1 MHSSSHQ
8 VSQGSRCPLGGRRGG
23 RPQGPARS
31 AVSISGVLTPCR
43 ELTSARKAASHPR
56 ASNDLSARRARLA
69 TADSNRDSNSIS
81 SDGTRFRRLLLVIAG
96 ASAVLLAG
104 CSSGGSSSANGSS
117 SQAAG
122 RSYNLPS
129 SVKTLEVSNQG
140 GTTQV
145 TAMQSSSQISVV
157 ERPTGDA
164 TSDHNVAGSAGT
176 VSSHCPGGISI
187 RDCHMDYQITMPPSV
202 ALNVRGDVG
211 LVRLQGGLAK
221 AQIQTDAG
229 EVSGTG
235 LGRGSYTVTTD
246 AGRVKLTFTSAPTL
260 VKVTTSVGAI
270 DVTVPSN
277 ASYRV
282 NASSEVGGKDVTVP
296 NHATATNVI
305 DLHAE
310 VGTVSL
316 HKG

>member
-1 MHSSSHQ
+1 MK
-8 VSQGSRCPLGGRRGG
+8 V
-23 RPQGPARS
+23 
-31 AVSISGVLTPCR
+31 
-43 ELTSARKAASHPR
+43 
-56 ASNDLSARRARLA
+56 
-69 TADSNRDSNSIS
+69 IS
-81 SDGTRFRRLLLVIAG
+81 SDGTRFRRLLLVIVG
-96 ASAVLLAG
+96 ASAVLLDG

-117 SQAAG
+117 SQPAG

-140 GTTQV
+140 TTQV
-145 TAMQSSSQISVV
+145 TAVQSSSQISVV
-157 ERPTGDA
+157 ERPTGDV
-164 TSDHNVAGSAGT
+164 TSDHNVAGSTGT
-176 VSSHCPGGISI
+176 VSSHCPGGINI

-211 LVRLQGGLAK
+211 LVRLQGGPAR

-235 LGRGSYTVTTD
+235 LGHGSYTVKTEV
-246 AGRVKLTFTSAPTL
+246 GRVKLTFTSAPTL
-260 VKVTTSVGAI
+260 VKVSTSVGAI
-270 DVTVPSN
+270 DVTVPGN

-282 NASSEVGGKDVTVP
+282 NASSEVGEKDVTVP
-296 NHATATNVI
+296 SDATATSVI

>member
-1 MHSSSHQ
+1 MK
-8 VSQGSRCPLGGRRGG
+8 V
-23 RPQGPARS
+23 
-31 AVSISGVLTPCR
+31 
-43 ELTSARKAASHPR
+43 
-56 ASNDLSARRARLA
+56 
-69 TADSNRDSNSIS
+69 IS
-81 SDGTRFRRLLLVIAG
+81 SDGTRFRRLLLVIVG

-104 CSSGGSSSANGSS
+104 CSSGGSSSSANGSS

-122 RSYNLPS
+122 RSYNLLS

-145 TAMQSSSQISVV
+145 TAVQSSSQISVV
-157 ERPTGDA
+157 ERPTGDV
-164 TSDHNVAGSAGT
+164 TSDHNAAGSTGT
-176 VSSHCPGGISI
+176 VSSHCPGGINF

-202 ALNVRGDVG
+202 ALSVRGDVG
-211 LVRLQGGLAK
+211 LVRLQGGPAR

-235 LGRGSYTVTTD
+235 LGHGSYTVKTEV
-246 AGRVKLTFTSAPTL
+246 GRVKLTFTSAPAL
-260 VKVTTSVGAI
+260 VKVTTSAGTI
-270 DVTVPSN
+270 DVTVPGN

-282 NASSEVGGKDVTVP
+282 NASSEVGEKDVTVP
-296 NHATATNVI
+296 SDATATNVI

>member
-1 MHSSSHQ
+1 VRIIAGTADRRRHEGDLFRRDTISAVAAGYRWRERRAPGRVQ
-8 VSQGSRCPLGGRRGG
+8 QRRFLLGERVVLAGGRAKL
-23 RPQGPARS
+23 QPA
-31 AVSISGVLTPCR
+31 LQR
-43 ELTSARKAASHPR
+43 E
-56 ASNDLSARRARLA
+56 
-69 TADSNRDSNSIS
+69 
-81 SDGTRFRRLLLVIAG
+81 
-96 ASAVLLAG
+96 
-104 CSSGGSSSANGSS
+104 
-117 SQAAG
+117 
-122 RSYNLPS
+122 
-129 SVKTLEVSNQG
+129 TLEVSNQG

-176 VSSHCPGGISI
+176 VSSHRPGGISI

-211 LVRLQGGLAK
+211 LVRLQGALAK

-270 DVTVPSN
+270 DAMPAALRRN
-277 ASYRV
+277 
-282 NASSEVGGKDVTVP
+282 G
-296 NHATATNVI
+296 
-305 DLHAE
+305 
-310 VGTVSL
+310 
-316 HKG
+316 

>member
-1 MHSSSHQ
+1 MNQNLCVSSPEPPTGCIMN
-8 VSQGSRCPLGGRRGG
+8 VIC
-23 RPQGPARS
+23 
-31 AVSISGVLTPCR
+31 SG
-43 ELTSARKAASHPR
+43 
-56 ASNDLSARRARLA
+56 
-69 TADSNRDSNSIS
+69 
-81 SDGTRFRRLLLVIAG
+81 GTRFRRLLLVIVG
-96 ASAVLLAG
+96 ASVVLLAG
-104 CSSGGSSSANGSS
+104 CSSGGSSSSANGSS

-145 TAMQSSSQISVV
+145 TATQSSSQISVV

>member
-1 MHSSSHQ
+1 M
-8 VSQGSRCPLGGRRGG
+8 
-23 RPQGPARS
+23 
-31 AVSISGVLTPCR
+31 
-43 ELTSARKAASHPR
+43 KM
-56 ASNDLSARRARLA
+56 
-69 TADSNRDSNSIS
+69 IS
-81 SDGTRFRRLLLVIAG
+81 SDGTRFRRLLLVIIG
-96 ASAVLLAG
+96 ASVVLLAG
-104 CSSGGSSSANGSS
+104 CSSGASSTANGSS
-117 SQAAG
+117 SQTAG
-122 RSYNLPS
+122 RNYNLPS

-145 TAMQSSSQISVV
+145 TASSSQISVV

-211 LVRLQGGLAK
+211 LVRLQGGPAR

-235 LGRGSYTVTTD
+235 LGHGSYTVKTEV
-246 AGRVKLTFTSAPTL
+246 GRVKLTFTSAPTL
-260 VKVTTSVGAI
+260 VKVSTSVGAI
-270 DVTVPSN
+270 DVTVPGN

-282 NASSEVGGKDVTVP
+282 NASSEVGEKEVTVP
-296 NHATATNVI
+296 SNATATNVI
-305 DLHAE
+305 DLHTE